1 MLASKFKAIK
11 EFEKKFKDFQQIGS
25 SGNHG
30 VFVLDDSFKIYNYL
44 VIVVYVSILHDVVIM
59 MRRL

>member
-11 EFEKKFKDFQQIGS
+11 EFEKKFKDFQQMGS

-30 VFVLDDSFKIYNYL
+30 VFILDDSFKIYNYL
-44 VIVVYVSILHDVVIM
+44 VIVVYVSILQTW
-59 MRRL
+59 L